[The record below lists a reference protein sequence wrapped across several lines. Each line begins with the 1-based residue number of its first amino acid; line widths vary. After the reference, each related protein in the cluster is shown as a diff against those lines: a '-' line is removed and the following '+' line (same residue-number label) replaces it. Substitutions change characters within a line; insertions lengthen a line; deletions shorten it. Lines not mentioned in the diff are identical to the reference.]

1 MFDGF
6 RTILSRSLVHNLYCY
21 EIKIPNVHFEKD
33 SKFGMSF
40 DVFLLSAKF
49 QTELV
54 ASRQLATIYYFIAYE
69 SYDTGPSHSVARS
82 HTNVALGGVLLEIQ
96 PREAMRRS
104 YCAYNLGNLLFWK
117 QFKQNS

>member
-40 DVFLLSAKF
+40 DVFFLSAEF
-49 QTELV
+49 QTEP
-54 ASRQLATIYYFIAYE
+54 LATL
-69 SYDTGPSHSVARS
+69 SYRIGHWTKSFGLSSTTSVVIARS
-82 HTNVALGGVLLEIQ
+82 ITNSTLGGVLLEIQ
-96 PREAMRRS
+96 SREAMSRS
-104 YCAYNLGNLLFWK
+104 NCAHRVFLNLL
-117 QFKQNS
+117 

>member
-40 DVFLLSAKF
+40 DVFLLSAEF
-49 QTELV
+49 QTEP
-54 ASRQLATIYYFIAYE
+54 LATL
-69 SYDTGPSHSVARS
+69 SYRIGHWTKSLGLSSTTSVVIARS
-82 HTNVALGGVLLEIQ
+82 ITNLTLGGVLLEIQ
-96 PREAMRRS
+96 PRGAMRRS
-104 YCAYNLGNLLFWK
+104 YCAHRVFLNLL
-117 QFKQNS
+117 